1 MHYYLSVFKKYAVF
15 SGRSQR
21 AEYWYFFL
29 FNILACI
36 LLAVID
42 GVITYYTETPLTI
55 LTGIYSLAILIPG
68 LAVLIRRLH
77 DIGKS
82 GWMMFVGMIP
92 LVGPIW
98 LFVLLVT
105 DSNPGD
111 NKYGPNPKG
120 AKNAFAPQ
128 GGTHT
133 ALKVILIILGI
144 LAMLAAIGGGVYWYI
159 GSKIDAAFSTQEES
173 YSDLSPQEESSSA
186 EASELYFSNCSDE
199 LPVDSQTMSDSF
211 AAKFSELYPEVTLYS
226 VGAYCLLSDDR
237 QLVTFNHAATQ
248 ESSPYA
254 AQTVI
259 LFDENDNVLKTSKS
273 ISCASPT
280 DTDYPLF
287 DSVEKNAVRLICSDD
302 EEIFSFTRAFL
313 VDLDSFNVRMI
324 TGHSEEDVKLDAAT
338 ESNP

>member
-15 SGRSQR
+15 SGRAQR

-29 FNILACI
+29 FNILACLI
-36 LLAVID
+36 LGLID
-42 GVITYYTETPLTI
+42 GVISYKTETPLTI
-55 LTGIYSLAILIPG
+55 LTGIYSLGVLIPG

-82 GWMMFVGMIP
+82 GWMMFISLIP

-98 LFVLLVT
+98 FFVLLVT

-128 GGTHT
+128 GNSHT
-133 ALKVILIILGI
+133 ALKVILIILGVLVALG
-144 LAMLAAIGGGVYWYI
+144 LAGGAAYWYI
-159 GSKIDAAFSTQEES
+159 NSKIDAAFSIEEDFSSTTSEQEE
-173 YSDLSPQEESSSA
+173 P
-186 EASELYFSNCSDE
+186 ASTTGLYLVDCSDV
-199 LPVDSQTMSDSF
+199 LSVDSPTMSDVF
-211 AAKFSELYPEVTLYS
+211 AAKFSELYPTVTLSS
-226 VGAYCLLSDDR
+226 VGAYCELSDDR
-237 QLVTFNHAATQ
+237 QLVVFNHAPTQ

-259 LFDENDNVLKTSKS
+259 LFDENNHVLKVSKS
-273 ISCASPT
+273 ISCASPA
-280 DTDYPLF
+280 DTDYPLIY
-287 DSVEKNAVRLICSDD
+287 SINEENIVSLVCSDN
-302 EEIFSFTRAFL
+302 IKLFSHVRTF
-313 VDLDSFNVRMI
+313 DLDLASFEIRLTSGN
-324 TGHSEEDVKLDAAT
+324 SEEDVVIDTAA